1 MLNILGQEYDMQV
14 SDALPDDTDG
24 LCQTYS
30 KKIMVKPMEK
40 MLDPTDTDDV
50 KRKRFN
56 EVCRHEIIHA
66 FLFESGLIDECSD
79 EQLVNYL
86 AMQMPKLIELFRIQ
100 NRLE

>member
-1 MLNILGQEYDMQV
+1 M
-14 SDALPDDTDG
+14 SDIF
-24 LCQTYS
+24 
-30 KKIMVKPMEK
+30 KKITVKSMAK
-40 MLDPTDTDDV
+40 ILDPEDEDEI

-86 AMQMPKLIELFRIQ
+86 AMQIPKMLKVFQELNCDR
-100 NRLE
+100 